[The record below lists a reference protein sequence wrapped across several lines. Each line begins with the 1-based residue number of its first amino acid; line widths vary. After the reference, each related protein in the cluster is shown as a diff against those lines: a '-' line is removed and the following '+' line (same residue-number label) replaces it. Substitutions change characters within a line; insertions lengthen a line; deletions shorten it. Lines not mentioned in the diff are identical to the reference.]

1 MSRSNAAAINRR
13 VNIPA
18 AQSNS
23 NLKPG
28 QPVSQSNSKPV
39 VAAAPQQT
47 GFTLPQVISVID
59 TRLVTLERFMRE
71 TKNNQIIQDSPVQYK
86 IQETSQIQLSD
97 ERTETG
103 ISVEF
108 FNQVVDE
115 FNERFSLFAQEISDM
130 KDIVLKLQTYTMDV
144 NKTLLEERI
153 QVFSDLNSPIDSSLP
168 ENNLVTLTSDIIEN
182 NSESKQNASNSDT
195 NTSIDLKNLIKQ
207 EFLQSESN

>member
-28 QPVSQSNSKPV
+28 QTASQSNSKPV
-39 VAAAPQQT
+39 VSAAPQQT

-59 TRLVTLERFMRE
+59 TRLVTLEKFMRE
-71 TKNNQIIQDSPVQYK
+71 TKNHQVNQGLPVHYK
-86 IQETSQIQLSD
+86 IQETSQIEQAD
-97 ERTETG
+97 EKTENV
-103 ISVEF
+103 ISIDF
-108 FNQVVDE
+108 FNQVIDE
-115 FNERFSLFAQEISDM
+115 FNERFSLFAQEISEM

-168 ENNLVTLTSDIIEN
+168 VNNLVTLTSDIVEHDN
-182 NSESKQNASNSDT
+182 EGKQNTSNADT

>member
-39 VAAAPQQT
+39 APVAPQQT
-47 GFTLPQVISVID
+47 GFTLPQAISVID

-86 IQETSQIQLSD
+86 IQETSQI
-97 ERTETG
+97 ERVAERSETG
-103 ISVEF
+103 ISIDF

-168 ENNLVTLTSDIIEN
+168 ENNLVTLTSDVVEQ
-182 NSESKQNASNSDT
+182 NSEGKQNSSNADT

>member
-28 QPVSQSNSKPV
+28 QPVPGSVQTTNKPV
-39 VAAAPQQT
+39 SAPAQQT
-47 GFTLPQVISVID
+47 GFTLPQAISVID
-59 TRLVTLERFMRE
+59 NRLVALEKFMRE
-71 TKNNQIIQDSPVQYK
+71 TQNNQLSTIQYK
-86 IQETSQIQLSD
+86 IQETTQ
-97 ERTETG
+97 
-103 ISVEF
+103 SVDPSIKHDFINHMVE
-108 FNQVVDE
+108 E
-115 FNERFSLFAQEISDM
+115 FNERFSIFAQEISEM

-153 QVFSDLNSPIDSSLP
+153 QVFSDLNSPVETITP
-168 ENNLVTLTSDIIEN
+168 ETNLVTLTSTDSELNANN
-182 NSESKQNASNSDT
+182 NSENLSTEES

-207 EFLQSESN
+207 EFSQSEVARL

>member
-28 QPVSQSNSKPV
+28 QPISQSNSKPV
-39 VAAAPQQT
+39 ASVAPQQT

-59 TRLVTLERFMRE
+59 TRLVTLEKFMRE
-71 TKNNQIIQDSPVQYK
+71 TKNNQINQESPIQYN
-86 IQETSQIQLSD
+86 IQETSQIERSS

-115 FNERFSLFAQEISDM
+115 FNERFSLFAQEISEM

-153 QVFSDLNSPIDSSLP
+153 QVFSDLNSPIESTLP
-168 ENNLVTLTSDIIEN
+168 GNNLVTLTSDIVEHD
-182 NSESKQNASNSDT
+182 SEVNQNASSSDT

>member
-28 QPVSQSNSKPV
+28 QQPVPQINSQSNASP
-39 VAAAPQQT
+39 APQQT
-47 GFTLPQVISVID
+47 GFTLPQAISVID
-59 TRLVTLERFMRE
+59 TRLVTLEKFMRE
-71 TKNNQIIQDSPVQYK
+71 TQNREESPIQYK
-86 IQETSQIQLSD
+86 IQETSQLDPSVQ
-97 ERTETG
+97 RTEIG
-103 ISVEF
+103 ISVDF

-153 QVFSDLNSPIDSSLP
+153 QVFSDLNSPIDSAVP
-168 ENNLVTLTSDIIEN
+168 ENNLVTLTSNIGE
-182 NSESKQNASNSDT
+182 QNGEGKKDSSNSDT